1 MPAILNTNM
10 ASLYA
15 QKNLSTAQADL
26 ASSVQKLSSGKRI
39 NSAKDDAA
47 GYAVAEAVKATK
59 NVTDQSI
66 QNTQDAIS
74 MVQTAEGALDV
85 VGKMLQR
92 VLTLVT
98 EKANGSLTGDATT
111 GQIGSINTEISTL
124 LNEVAQ
130 VNART
135 KFQGGQSSIFN
146 TTTTFATGDGV
157 NTTVTIDALNI
168 KALGLSAASSS
179 NKTIT
184 GTTPIATTGSTASTV
199 TSTAHGFSTGDAVIY
214 TGSAITGLTSGSTY
228 YVISASA
235 DTLKFAATAADA
247 TAGNAI
253 SISGTPAGTE
263 TLYSASTTQ
272 SSVHAI
278 ASTDIMSAVQ
288 TNIKNR
294 ASLGAQQNRL
304 NYIVDNMQTLSNN
317 LADAQSRIVD
327 TNYAAETANLT
338 RGQILQQAATSM
350 LAQANQMPNVILT
363 LLK

>member
-1 MPAILNTNM
+1 MPAVLNTNM

-15 QKNLSTAQADL
+15 QKSLSTAQADL
-26 ASSVQKLSSGKRI
+26 AGSVQKLSSGKRI

-85 VGKMLQR
+85 VSKMLQR

-98 EKANGSLTGDATT
+98 EKDNGSLTNAQTS
-111 GQIGSINTEISTL
+111 SINSEIKTL
-124 LNEVAQ
+124 LDEVSSIKS
-130 VNART
+130 RT
-135 KFQGGQSSIFN
+135 KFQGGGSSLFGSGDKS
-146 TTTTFATGDGV
+146 FATGDATT
-157 NTTVTIDALNI
+157 TTVNI
-168 KALGLSAASSS
+168 ADLTLSSLFANSAAGSSATFATS
-179 NKTIT
+179 AGVVTGAIT
-184 GTTPIATTGSTASTV
+184 TTA
-199 TSTAHGFSTGDAVIY
+199 AHGFSTGDQLIYKSIVAANEPVNMDANSIYYAVVVDATHIKLATSY
-214 TGSAITGLTSGSTY
+214 DNAMAASPVTITPVATTGTSET
-228 YVISASA
+228 
-235 DTLKFAATAADA
+235 DTLYKV
-247 TAGNAI
+247 N
-253 SISGTPAGTE
+253 
-263 TLYSASTTQ
+263 
-272 SSVHAI
+272 SSSLMA
-278 ASTDIMSAVQ
+278 AVQ
-288 TNIKNR
+288 TNIANR
-294 ASLGAQQNRL
+294 ADLGSIQNRL

-317 LADAQSRIVD
+317 LADAESRIVD